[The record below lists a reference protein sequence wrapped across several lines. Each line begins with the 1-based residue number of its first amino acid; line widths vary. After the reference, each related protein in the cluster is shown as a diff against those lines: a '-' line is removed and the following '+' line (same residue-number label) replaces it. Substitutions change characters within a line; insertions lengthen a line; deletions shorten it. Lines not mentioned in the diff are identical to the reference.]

1 MSSYAFVAWA
11 LLTVQ
16 GPLTAEVPQ
25 VALVPEDVN
34 VAADKQH
41 VTLPS
46 ELVAARVRDVLRD
59 HRDSEAWKQLAGA
72 LPGMAF
78 AGGADLSSTLE
89 AGRLAD
95 SISAASRLPTVRG
108 WRQWLPPRLSLPK
121 VGPIR
126 LSLPKVG
133 PMVVVLLALVLAR
146 GVSRTGKGL
155 TDRQNRQSLKRRA
168 KTTEASVESSSN
180 LCFVKTLA
188 MSGRPINEI
197 ACQTRMTRDAVLIL
211 LELQAEGTPQ
221 GITEGGKPWWHGA
234 PPARRR
240 KAGSA
245 RNAQPSTGVDA

>member
-25 VALVPEDVN
+25 VVLVPEDVN
-34 VAADKQH
+34 VAADKQR

-72 LPGMAF
+72 LPGMALT
-78 AGGADLSSTLE
+78 GGADLSSTLE

-95 SISAASRLPTVRG
+95 SISTASRLPTVRG
-108 WRQWLPPRLSLPK
+108 WRRWLPP
-121 VGPIR
+121 R

-197 ACQTRMTRDAVLIL
+197 ARQTRMTRDAVLIL

-245 RNAQPSTGVDA
+245 RNAEPSTGVDA